1 MAVVP
6 PMTSNEIPMSGANI
20 TNQIISPAMARI
32 APFAVFM
39 LFIMAGSFLPETTV
53 PGGWDSRHLFTLR
66 AVVVGS
72 LLLLFWRRYSELFD
86 VVPSARQVLLALASG
101 LAVFV
106 MWINFDFPWATFG
119 ESKSFD
125 PTGADGNIDLFLVQ
139 FRLLGLAIVVPIME
153 ELFWRSF
160 LMRWIDNPDFL
171 AVSPAQASARA
182 IIVSSLLF
190 ASEHQLW
197 LAGLIA
203 GLVYGLLYVR
213 TGNLWVPVISHAVT
227 NAVLGGWILATGN
240 WQFW

>member
-1 MAVVP
+1 
-6 PMTSNEIPMSGANI
+6 MTPIKILMPGANI
-20 TNQIISPAMARI
+20 TSQIFSPAMARI
-32 APFAVFM
+32 VPFAVFM
-39 LFIMAGSFLPETTV
+39 LFIMAGSLLPETAAS
-53 PGGWDSRHLFTLR
+53 GSWDTRHLFMLR
-66 AVVVGS
+66 AVVVGG
-72 LLLLFWRRYSELFD
+72 LLLLFWRRYAELLEAA
-86 VVPSARQVLLALASG
+86 PSARQVLLAVVSG

-106 MWINFDFPWATFG
+106 MWINFDFPWAMLS
-119 ESKSFD
+119 EAHPFD
-125 PTGADGNIDLFLVQ
+125 PTHEDGGIDWFLVQ
-139 FRLLGLAIVVPIME
+139 FRLLGLAIVVPVME

-182 IIVSSLLF
+182 IIVSSVLF
-190 ASEHQLW
+190 GFEHHLW

-227 NAVLGGWILATGN
+227 NAALGVWILATGN

>member
-1 MAVVP
+1 
-6 PMTSNEIPMSGANI
+6 
-20 TNQIISPAMARI
+20 
-32 APFAVFM
+32 
-39 LFIMAGSFLPETTV
+39 
-53 PGGWDSRHLFTLR
+53 
-66 AVVVGS
+66 
-72 LLLLFWRRYSELFD
+72 
-86 VVPSARQVLLALASG
+86 
-101 LAVFV
+101 
-106 MWINFDFPWATFG
+106 
-119 ESKSFD
+119 
-125 PTGADGNIDLFLVQ
+125 
-139 FRLLGLAIVVPIME
+139 ME

-160 LMRWIDNPDFL
+160 VMRWIDNPDFL